1 MKKTF
6 FSLLVIFTVIFTGCT
21 FTPTADQ
28 IQQQKQEES
37 QKQAVQSIGI
47 PATPNH
53 TELRQVFDLYQKR
66 DDAKLICYAYIFSEM
81 QCKLKFLGRCQ
92 GFGIPYATQFSSP
105 SKIQSNGNGGILVP
119 QAEPNGL
126 FMPAQADATWII
138 LLDKNGLGHP
148 LYCEPKIIV
157 SEVELDI
164 KTFNNQ

>member
-1 MKKTF
+1 MKKVF
-6 FSLLVIFTVIFTGCT
+6 FSLLVILTVIITSCN

-28 IQQQKQEES
+28 LQEES
-37 QKQAVQSIGI
+37 QKQAVQSVGI

-53 TELRQVFDLYQKR
+53 TELKQVFDLYQKR
-66 DDAKLICYAYIFSEM
+66 DNAKLICYAYIFSEM
-81 QCKLKFLGRCQ
+81 QCKIKFLGRCQ

-105 SKIQSNGNGGILVP
+105 SKVENHSGSILTVP

-138 LLDKNGLGHP
+138 LLDKNGIGHP
-148 LYCEPKIIV
+148 LYCEPKIMI